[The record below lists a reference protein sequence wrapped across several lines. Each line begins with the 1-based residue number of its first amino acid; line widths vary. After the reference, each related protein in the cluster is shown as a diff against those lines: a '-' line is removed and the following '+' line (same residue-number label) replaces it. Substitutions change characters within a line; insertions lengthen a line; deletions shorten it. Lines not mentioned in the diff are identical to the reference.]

1 MLLDAIIIVLR
12 ETIEAGVLISLLLSM
27 ANRQHYS
34 ARWLWLGLLGG
45 TLGALAYAGSA
56 ATIATWLDYVGL
68 EVFNASLQ
76 YLIWAALL
84 VLIAMMSQ
92 SATRQWRWLRGLMAL
107 IVMLALTREGA
118 EVLIFY
124 SGFLVTESALSKPL
138 TSGFVGL
145 MIGMSVGALCYY
157 LLMALR
163 AGLALRW
170 QLGLLTLVAAGM
182 VMQATQLLIQADWLP
197 TAMPLWNSSALL
209 EESSVAGTLA
219 YAVFGYEATP
229 TLLEVTLYLLALLLS
244 PALMGLCHWHH
255 QRAPRPHPA
264 AGV

>member
-27 ANRQHYS
+27 ANRQRYPT
-34 ARWLWLGLLGG
+34 RWLWLGLLGG
-45 TLGALAYAGSA
+45 GLGALAYAASA

-68 EVFNASLQ
+68 EVFNAALQ
-76 YLIWAALL
+76 YLICAALL
-84 VLIAMMSQ
+84 VLIALMSQ
-92 SATRQWRWLRGLMAL
+92 PHTRQQRGLRGLMAL
-107 IVMLALTREGA
+107 IVVLALTREGA

-163 AGLALRW
+163 QTLALRW

-197 TAMPLWNSSALL
+197 AAMPLWNSSALL
-209 EESSVAGTLA
+209 AESSVSGTLA

-229 TLLEVTLYLLALLLS
+229 TALEVSLYLTALLLS
-244 PALMGLCHWHH
+244 PALMGLCRWRHR
-255 QRAPRPHPA
+255 QSAASPREN
-264 AGV
+264 